1 VVPDLLRGRGKLIGQ
16 DLDVDEEGSEQ
27 MIVTLQS
34 PHHGS
39 VGYQHVR
46 TRVDLAKKAYP
57 CKCN

>member
-46 TRVDLAKKAYP
+46 TRVDLAKKVYP
-57 CKCN
+57 